1 MIDYVAVPAFLL
13 Y

>member
-1 MIDYVAVPAFLL
+1 MIDYIAVPAFLL